1 MKIYYIILFAF
12 LASFVANAEPVTT
25 CTNSC
30 VITHHEDGSITIRD
44 CCGGRVTTT
53 FPPSGDSGVA
63 P

>member
-1 MKIYYIILFAF
+1 MKKYYTVLLVCLVSFA
-12 LASFVANAEPVTT
+12 ANAAPVTT